1 MIEMQHEMMGNEQ
14 IDDIPIHV
22 PRVSTAPDDHE
33 TRIAMQKSNNDA
45 QKN

>member
-1 MIEMQHEMMGNEQ
+1 MIEMQREMIRNEQ

-33 TRIAMQKSNNDA
+33 TRIANAEIQ
-45 QKN
+45 QLRPKN